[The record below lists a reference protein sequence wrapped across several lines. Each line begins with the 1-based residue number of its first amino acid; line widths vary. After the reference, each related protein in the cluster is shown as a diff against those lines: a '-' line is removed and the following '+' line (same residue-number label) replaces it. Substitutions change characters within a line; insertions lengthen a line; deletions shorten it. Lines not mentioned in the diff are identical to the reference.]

1 MQTLSYGYQ
10 KPQTGDLGPVVFP
23 ALENNIQRL
32 NDHNHDGS
40 NSAQLTRTAVA
51 SSTQILSS
59 VNWVATSNGNYRQAV
74 TMPAGFDYD
83 TISLEFR
90 LTDFSIFHPTVE
102 RISDTSFYVY
112 INDNTQNV
120 TVIYG

>member
-10 KPQTGDLGPVVFP
+10 KPQTGDLGPVLFP
-23 ALENNIQRL
+23 AMENNIQRL

-51 SSTQILSS
+51 SSTQTLSS
-59 VNWVATSNGNYRQAV
+59 ASWSATSNGNYRQSV
-74 TMPAGFDYD
+74 TMPAGFDFD
-83 TISLEFR
+83 TISMQFR
-90 LTDFSIFHPTVE
+90 LSTGQQIHPTIE

-112 INDNTQNV
+112 INDNSV
-120 TVIYG
+120 DVIVLYG

>member
-1 MQTLSYGYQ
+1 MQTLSYGYL

-23 ALENNIQRL
+23 ALQDNIQRL
-32 NDHNHDGS
+32 NDHSHDGS

-51 SSTQILSS
+51 SSTQTLSS
-59 VNWVATSNGNYRQAV
+59 ASWGATSGGNYRQAV
-74 TMPAGFDYD
+74 TMPAGFDFD

-90 LTDFSIFHPTVE
+90 LSTGELIHPTVE

-112 INDNTQNV
+112 INDNTQNLIV
-120 TVIYG
+120 LYG